1 MGRPEVGGYQMTLSM
16 QPILLAF
23 LVALCGAYRSEY
35 VQLPG
40 NTVKNDYSLPLPHTY
55 LPPTA
60 LPDSFNWGNVNGT
73 DFLTKS
79 LNQHLPQYCGSCWAH
94 GALSAL
100 ADRIKIARK
109 AQGIDL
115 NLAVQFILNCGGE
128 VAGSCHGG
136 SHSGTYQFIKQT
148 GYVPYDTCLQYEAC
162 SSESSEGACK
172 DSNFQCSPVNTCRT
186 CSTFTSNG
194 GKCVEVD
201 RFPNASIAEFGQV
214 SGADKMMAEIYA
226 RGPIACGV
234 NAEPI
239 LKYPGGVFD
248 DASAGKGINHIISVV
263 GWGADKNTGKKF
275 WVVRNSWGEYWGEL
289 GYFRIAMGGN
299 QLGIEADCAWATPK
313 DFTVHNFACWED
325 GSNCQKTAHYVDP
338 AIRRGLA

>member
-115 NLAVQFILNCGGE
+115 NLAVQFILNCG
-128 VAGSCHGG
+128 
-136 SHSGTYQFIKQT
+136 
-148 GYVPYDTCLQYEAC
+148 
-162 SSESSEGACK
+162 
-172 DSNFQCSPVNTCRT
+172 VN
-186 CSTFTSNG
+186 NQ
-194 GKCVEVD
+194 
-201 RFPNASIAEFGQV
+201 RFPPLLRGKQEGKLLGHVTVGHTQAHTSSLNKLAMCPMTHAFNMRLAAQSLLRAH
-214 SGADKMMAEIYA
+214 A
-226 RGPIACGV
+226 RTQTS
-234 NAEPI
+234 
-239 LKYPGGVFD
+239 
-248 DASAGKGINHIISVV
+248 SA
-263 GWGADKNTGKKF
+263 A
-275 WVVRNSWGEYWGEL
+275 
-289 GYFRIAMGGN
+289 
-299 QLGIEADCAWATPK
+299 Q
-313 DFTVHNFACWED
+313 
-325 GSNCQKTAHYVDP
+325 
-338 AIRRGLA
+338 